1 MYPSSGLNRLTGK
14 YTELQK
20 LKNIVIKYNKE
31 TDSVY
36 IRLSEGKVAE
46 SDEDKKD
53 IILDYDD
60 SGNIIGI
67 EILNA
72 SKKTDLPNV
81 VTYEV
86 A

>member
-1 MYPSSGLNRLTGK
+1 M
-14 YTELQK
+14 
-20 LKNIVIKYNKE
+20 VIKYNKE

-36 IRLSEGKVAE
+36 IKLTEGKVAE

-72 SKKTDLPNV
+72 SKKTNLPNV

>member
-1 MYPSSGLNRLTGK
+1 M
-14 YTELQK
+14 
-20 LKNIVIKYNKE
+20 VIKYNN
-31 TDSVY
+31 TPSSY
-36 IRLSEGKVAE
+36 IQLLQLKLSA
-46 SDEDKKD
+46 SYEDKKH
-53 IILDYDD
+53 ILLAYHD

>member
-1 MYPSSGLNRLTGK
+1 M
-14 YTELQK
+14 
-20 LKNIVIKYNKE
+20 VIKYNKE
-31 TDSVY
+31 ADSVY
-36 IRLSEGKVAE
+36 IKLTEGKVAE

-72 SKKTDLPNV
+72 SKKTNLPNA

>member
-1 MYPSSGLNRLTGK
+1 M
-14 YTELQK
+14 
-20 LKNIVIKYNKE
+20 VIKYNKE
-31 TDSVY
+31 ADSVY
-36 IRLSEGKVAE
+36 IKLTEGKVAE

-53 IILDYDD
+53 IFLDYDD

-72 SKKTDLPNV
+72 SKKTNLPNA

>member
-1 MYPSSGLNRLTGK
+1 M
-14 YTELQK
+14 
-20 LKNIVIKYNKE
+20 VIKYNKE
-31 TDSVY
+31 ADSVY
-36 IRLSEGKVAE
+36 IKLTEGKVAE

-72 SKKTDLPNV
+72 SKKTDLPNA

>member
-1 MYPSSGLNRLTGK
+1 
-14 YTELQK
+14 
-20 LKNIVIKYNKE
+20 IKYNKE
-31 TDSVY
+31 ADSVY
-36 IRLSEGKVAE
+36 IKLTEGKVAE

-72 SKKTDLPNV
+72 SKKTNLPNA

>member
-1 MYPSSGLNRLTGK
+1 MTGK

-20 LKNIVIKYNKE
+20 LKNRIIKYNKE
-31 TDSVY
+31 ADSVY
-36 IRLSEGKVAE
+36 IKLTEGKVVE

-72 SKKTDLPNV
+72 SKKTNLPNA

>member
-1 MYPSSGLNRLTGK
+1 M
-14 YTELQK
+14 
-20 LKNIVIKYNKE
+20 VIKYNKI

-36 IRLSEGKVAE
+36 IKLTEGKVAE

-53 IILDYDD
+53 IILDFDD

>member
-1 MYPSSGLNRLTGK
+1 M
-14 YTELQK
+14 
-20 LKNIVIKYNKE
+20 VIKYNKE

-36 IRLSEGKVAE
+36 IKLTEGKVAE

-53 IILDYDD
+53 IILDYDE
-60 SGNIIGI
+60 SGNIVGI

-72 SKKTDLPNV
+72 SKKTNLPNA

>member
-1 MYPSSGLNRLTGK
+1 VRFTK
-14 YTELQK
+14 LQK
-20 LKNIVIKYNKE
+20 LKNRIIKYNKE
-31 TDSVY
+31 ADSVY
-36 IRLSEGKVAE
+36 IKLTEGKVVE

-72 SKKTDLPNV
+72 SKKTNLPNA